1 MVTREALDG
10 SPSEQLARWPSYGP
24 GWDAA
29 IAAGIDVALL
39 EENLRL
45 TPAERLAQLDEMTRL
60 WESTRPDEDA
70 RDGAA
75 EHAGA
80 PARPR

>member
-1 MVTREALDG
+1 MVTRQALDG
-10 SPSEQLARWPSYGP
+10 SPREQLERWPSYGA

-45 TPAERLAQLDEMTRL
+45 TPAERLAQLDRMTRL
-60 WESTRPDEDA
+60 WESTRQDEDVA
-70 RDGAA
+70 DGPAGHASAA
-75 EHAGA
+75 
-80 PARPR
+80 PRPR

>member
-1 MVTREALDG
+1 MVTRGALDG

-45 TPAERLAQLDEMTRL
+45 TPAERLAQLDQMTRL
-60 WESTRPDEDA
+60 WESTRPDEDDSA
-70 RDGAA
+70 
-75 EHAGA
+75 
-80 PARPR
+80 